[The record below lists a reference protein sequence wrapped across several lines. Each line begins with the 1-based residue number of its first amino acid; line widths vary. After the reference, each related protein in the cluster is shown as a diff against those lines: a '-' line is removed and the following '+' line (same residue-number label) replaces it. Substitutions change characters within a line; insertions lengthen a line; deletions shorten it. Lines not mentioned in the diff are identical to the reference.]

1 MILREVKIGDAV
13 LHNVDASVVHSQKAP
28 LLLGQSALERFGT
41 ITIDN
46 INSKLLIQQ

>member
-1 MILREVKIGDAV
+1 MILSEVKIGDAV
-13 LHNVDASVVHSQKAP
+13 LHNVNASVVHSQKAP